1 MCKLMLSKIFDY
13 CVILWTWSEIFISYR
28 LFPSVYNRRALS
40 ESEEE
45 GDYVTRYDRITG
57 AQQDFSVFSSNLPG
71 THIHADIILTQRRDL
86 WSCFHMSFNLT
97 NYPLSQK
104 PNQN

>member
-1 MCKLMLSKIFDY
+1 M
-13 CVILWTWSEIFISYR
+13 
-28 LFPSVYNRRALS
+28 YNRQALS

-71 THIHADIILTQRRDL
+71 TNLHLDVIINTQKG
-86 WSCFHMSFNLT
+86 FIGSFSLVFKS
-97 NYPLSQK
+97 YKISFIPKAKSKLIKLS
-104 PNQN
+104 N

>member
-1 MCKLMLSKIFDY
+1 M
-13 CVILWTWSEIFISYR
+13 FINCR

-71 THIHADIILTQRRDL
+71 THIHTDIIINTKKGLL
-86 WSCFHMSFNLT
+86 SCFHLSLNLT

>member
-1 MCKLMLSKIFDY
+1 M
-13 CVILWTWSEIFISYR
+13 
-28 LFPSVYNRRALS
+28 YNRRALS

-71 THIHADIILTQRRDL
+71 THIHVDIIINTKKGFMDL
-86 WSCFHMSFNLT
+86 FSLVFKSYKLSFIPEAKSKLITLRN
-97 NYPLSQK
+97 
-104 PNQN
+104 

>member
-1 MCKLMLSKIFDY
+1 M
-13 CVILWTWSEIFISYR
+13 
-28 LFPSVYNRRALS
+28 YNRRALS

-71 THIHADIILTQRRDL
+71 THIHADVIITQRRDL
-86 WSCFHMSFNLT
+86 WSCFHILHIIL
-97 NYPLSQK
+97 YPKSQIK
-104 PNQN
+104 IDNIKQLNKLNTLMI